1 MPPRGIG
8 VKRDSAP
15 VQAGSGRLRQSH
27 MRMDIQAVVFD
38 LDGTLLDRRQS
49 FDSFVRGQWQRF
61 GTLQTAGQDQYVE
74 ALVELDCD
82 GYAPRR
88 SLFTGALQ
96 RLSLPA
102 DMAEALL
109 KDYREGFPNACVLF
123 ADAAQTLSRLRASG
137 FKLGLITNGSLRM
150 QSRKLECL
158 SLRPCFDAILIS
170 DAEGIS
176 KPDPRIFHRAVER
189 LGTDPAHAVFVGDH
203 PDIDV
208 AGARTAGL
216 RAVWRRD
223 PRVSSPVEADGVIDE
238 LRELVAWLQAA
249 EPQDVSGSVRPA
261 SS

>member
-1 MPPRGIG
+1 
-8 VKRDSAP
+8 
-15 VQAGSGRLRQSH
+15 
-27 MRMDIQAVVFD
+27 MRTDIQAVVLD

-49 FDSFVRGQWQRF
+49 FESFVRGQWQRF
-61 GTLQTAGQDQYVE
+61 ASLQTAGQERYVD
-74 ALVELDCD
+74 ALIELDCD

-96 RLSLPA
+96 RLSLPS
-102 DMAEALL
+102 DLAEELL
-109 KDYREGFPNACVLF
+109 KDYRDGFPNACVLF

-158 SLRPCFDAILIS
+158 SLGPCFDAILIS

-189 LGTDPAHAVFVGDH
+189 LGTDPAQAVFVGDH
-203 PDIDV
+203 PDVDV
-208 AGARTAGL
+208 AGARAAGL

-223 PRVSSPVEADGVIDE
+223 PKVSRPVAADGVVDE
-238 LRELVAWLQAA
+238 LRDLLAWLQAA
-249 EPQDVSGSVRPA
+249 EPQDVSDSGRLA